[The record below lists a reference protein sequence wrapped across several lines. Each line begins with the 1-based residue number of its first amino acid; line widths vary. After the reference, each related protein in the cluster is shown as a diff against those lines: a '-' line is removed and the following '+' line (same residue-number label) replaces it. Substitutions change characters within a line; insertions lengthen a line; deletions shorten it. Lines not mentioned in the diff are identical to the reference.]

1 MASGLRS
8 LCCRKVNVM
17 HLKHCCLSLLLGAAL
32 TPVAPAAAQATTQ
45 PPATAQQKP
54 ESAAKVTPEDLPV
67 SLDRIQKAL
76 ANTPK
81 LRFDDQQKPIFRV
94 QVFGENPS
102 IDDILGP
109 DWAKGPVAY
118 GAMTHQEFLNMVTPK
133 DVQGF
138 SAFSNSEGAT
148 IAATSFALQWTLQKA
163 IKKLRET
170 TDEREREA
178 ARQEVLEALNALEK
192 ARAKKQ

>member
-1 MASGLRS
+1 
-8 LCCRKVNVM
+8 M
-17 HLKHCCLSLLLGAAL
+17 HLKHCCLILLVAVSVMR
-32 TPVAPAAAQATTQ
+32 VAPAAAQPTTQ
-45 PPATAQQKP
+45 APAAAPQKPAPPA
-54 ESAAKVTPEDLPV
+54 KVNTEDLGV

-81 LRFDDQQKPIFRV
+81 LRFDDQQKPVFRV

-102 IDDILGP
+102 IDEILGP

-133 DVQGF
+133 DVQGY
-138 SAFSNSEGAT
+138 SAFSNSEGAAV
-148 IAATSFALQWTLQKA
+148 AATSFALQWTLQKA

-178 ARQEVLEALNALEK
+178 ARQEVLDALNALEK
-192 ARAKKQ
+192 ARAKKEKER

>member
-1 MASGLRS
+1 
-8 LCCRKVNVM
+8 M
-17 HLKHCCLSLLLGAAL
+17 HLKHCCQILVLGAAL
-32 TPVAPAAAQATTQ
+32 TPAAPAAAQATAQ
-45 PPATAQQKP
+45 PPAAAQQKP
-54 ESAAKVTPEDLPV
+54 EPAPKVNPEDLPV

-94 QVFGENPS
+94 QVFGEKPS

-118 GAMTHQEFLNMVTPK
+118 GALTHQEFLNMVTPR
-133 DVQGF
+133 DIQGF
-138 SAFSNSEGAT
+138 GGLTNAEGAT

-178 ARQEVLEALNALEK
+178 ARQEVLDALNALEK

>member
-1 MASGLRS
+1 
-8 LCCRKVNVM
+8 M
-17 HLKHCCLSLLLGAAL
+17 HLNHCCLILLLGVSVL
-32 TPVAPAAAQATTQ
+32 PGAPAAAQATTQ
-45 PPATAQQKP
+45 PPAAAQQKP
-54 ESAAKVTPEDLPV
+54 ESTAKPNPDDLGV

-94 QVFGENPS
+94 QVFGEKPS

-109 DWAKGPVAY
+109 DWARGPVAY
-118 GAMTHQEFLNMVTPK
+118 GAMTHQEFLNMVTPR
-133 DVQGF
+133 DIQGF
-138 SAFSNSEGAT
+138 GGLTNAEGAT

-192 ARAKKQ
+192 ARAKKER